1 MVGQTLA
8 VYLHLSSCGSESCVH
23 LQVLKEENNLEY
35 RAEERLVSKMEHLWE
50 LVRLKYKTE
59 SRSGHHDLINSTLN
73 KGVKEFILC
82 IRTQNMVLI

>member
-1 MVGQTLA
+1 
-8 VYLHLSSCGSESCVH
+8 
-23 LQVLKEENNLEY
+23 
-35 RAEERLVSKMEHLWE
+35 MEHLWE

-59 SRSGHHDLINSTLN
+59 SRSGQHDLISSTLN